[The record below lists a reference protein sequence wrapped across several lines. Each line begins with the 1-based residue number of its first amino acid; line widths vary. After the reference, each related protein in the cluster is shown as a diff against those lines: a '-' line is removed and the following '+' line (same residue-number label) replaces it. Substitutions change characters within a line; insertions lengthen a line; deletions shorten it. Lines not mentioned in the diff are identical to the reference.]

1 MLRHLALLLGATLV
15 LAATPSAQAGG
26 GVIVTMPDTTQQQAA
41 RQRRQEAQRRE
52 AQAVRKQAASER
64 EERGWGEHRQAEAER
79 FVQMRNAA
87 EQARG
92 MRFDPPDGSKPPR
105 NCRKVPVTRHGRA
118 IAESEAAAEKRM
130 RETSRARCGG
140 TLGGVSSEGATSC
153 GVWDS
158 GRRLVSKGDG
168 RFERKQLKP
177 VRYEC
182 SHVVQCVKQEEVCDP
197 TGTGRVSKQ

>member
-1 MLRHLALLLGATLV
+1 MLRHLALLLGAMLV
-15 LAATPSAQAGG
+15 LTVTPPASADE
-26 GVIVTMPDTTQQQAA
+26 VIVTMPDTTQQQAA

-52 AQAVRKQAASER
+52 AQAVRKQATSER

-158 GRRLVSKGDG
+158 GMRLVSKGDG

-197 TGTGRVSKQ
+197 TGPGRVSKQ